1 MWKKRKLV
9 ENQFNFLEYKNMASQ
24 LSDEE
29 LLDRVQKKLHKLRIP
44 FLSVGIS
51 EKKGK
56 KLRLTLVDGHSVDFG
71 AAGSQ
76 TYLEGASEAKKRAYQ
91 SRHSKIKLKDG
102 TKAVDV
108 RLSPA
113 WLSWNVLWS

>member
-44 FLSVGIS
+44 FISVGIS

-56 KLRLTLVDGHSVDFG
+56 KLRLTLMNGETVDFG
-71 AAGSQ
+71 ARGSQ
-76 TYLEGASEAKKRAYQ
+76 TYLEQPNESKRKAYQ

-113 WLSWNVLWS
+113 WLSWHVLWG